1 MLSRSPF
8 VIYGL
13 LLLIII
19 ENATFGNFRGVI
31 NLIRALIPLL
41 IFMGVVTFIFA
52 NLSQAIRLVLRL
64 IAGALAFSFYF
75 AVTNPS
81 DLTRTFEKLRIP
93 SRLALLPAL
102 SLSLVPR
109 IAKDAEETFET
120 LLLRG
125 EIKGH
130 FFQWIPRTLAIF
142 IASVLY
148 RSEFLSQS
156 IYYRGFGLGKRTH
169 YKGVKIQIMDIL
181 RLIFWTSFL
190 IGVSLYA

>member
-1 MLSRSPF
+1 
-8 VIYGL
+8 
-13 LLLIII
+13 
-19 ENATFGNFRGVI
+19 
-31 NLIRALIPLL
+31 
-41 IFMGVVTFIFA
+41 MGFVTFLFA
-52 NLSQAIRLVLRL
+52 NFYQAIRLILRL
-64 IAGALAFSFYF
+64 VAGALAFSFYF

-81 DLTRTFEKLRIP
+81 DLTRILEKMKVP
-93 SRLALLPAL
+93 SRWALLPAL

-130 FFQWIPRTLAIF
+130 FFRWLPRTLAIF

-169 YKGVKIQIMDIL
+169 YRDVKLQLRDII
-181 RLIFWTSFL
+181 RLIFWILFL
-190 IGVSLYA
+190 ITIVFVF